1 MKKTTEF
8 DLESAIMTVWATCDD
23 LKLFSEAYYDG
34 ERIMTVDEAFNHMEG
49 IRCMLELRMEKLYD
63 TYKRKFELDQYCTD
77 PVKLAERDKFF
88 KTFKTEAF
96 TTKKKGN
103 KKWAK

>member
-1 MKKTTEF
+1 MNNDTRI
-8 DLESAIMTVWATCDD
+8 DLEQAIMTVWATCDD

-77 PVKLAERDKFF
+77 PEKLAAREALF
-88 KTFKTEAF
+88 KSKKG
-96 TTKKKGN
+96 KKK
-103 KKWAK
+103 

>member
-1 MKKTTEF
+1 MNNDSKI
-8 DLESAIMTVWATCDD
+8 DLEQAIMVVWATADD

-34 ERIMTVDEAFNHMEG
+34 ERIMTVDETFNHLEG

-77 PVKLAERDKFF
+77 PVKLAEREKFF

-96 TTKKKGN
+96 TTKKKGS
-103 KKWAK
+103 KK

>member
-1 MKKTTEF
+1 MNNDTRI
-8 DLESAIMTVWATCDD
+8 DLEQAIMTVWSTADD

-77 PVKLAERDKFF
+77 PEKLAARDYFYNTMEIKP
-88 KTFKTEAF
+88 
-96 TTKKKGN
+96 KKKGS
-103 KKWAK
+103 KK

>member
-1 MKKTTEF
+1 MNNDSKI
-8 DLESAIMTVWATCDD
+8 DLEQAIMTVWSTADD

-34 ERIMTVDEAFNHMEG
+34 ERVMTVDETFNHMEG

-77 PVKLAERDKFF
+77 PVKLAQREAFLNN
-88 KTFKTEAF
+88 FKTEAF
-96 TTKKKGN
+96 ATKKKGS
-103 KKWAK
+103 KK

>member
-1 MKKTTEF
+1 VNNDTKI
-8 DLESAIMTVWATCDD
+8 DLEQAIMVVWSTADD

-77 PVKLAERDKFF
+77 PERLARREDFF
-88 KTFKTEAF
+88 NLLETKP
-96 TTKKKGN
+96 KKKGS
-103 KKWAK
+103 KK

>member
-1 MKKTTEF
+1 MNNDSKI
-8 DLESAIMTVWATCDD
+8 DLESAIMVVWSTADD

-77 PVKLAERDKFF
+77 PEKLAARDYFYNTMEIKP
-88 KTFKTEAF
+88 KKG
-96 TTKKKGN
+96 KKK
-103 KKWAK
+103 

>member
-1 MKKTTEF
+1 MNNDTKI
-8 DLESAIMTVWATCDD
+8 DLEQAIMTVWSTADD

-77 PVKLAERDKFF
+77 PEKLAARDYFYNTMEIKL
-88 KTFKTEAF
+88 KKG
-96 TTKKKGN
+96 KKK
-103 KKWAK
+103 